1 MFECCHDNLVDKIK
15 SICMVGYIIDEIKK
29 KTDEYFTKKKIENNF
44 EFIHS
49 INRFEF
55 SIVLKHDVYDAYDT
69 KAEYGWKLSSDNWE
83 KYVKVSIN
91 RDPLSLNET
100 PVYVYIIYLDRYYHD
115 IVQRENPYK
124 YNALEMTKMLV
135 PEKVYKFLEGYS
147 KELDAVLSDM
157 LKFKD
162 KLNDDYISNF
172 LEGLNK

>member
-1 MFECCHDNLVDKIK
+1 MFECCHDNLVNKIK
-15 SICMVGYIIDEIKK
+15 SICTVGYVIDEIKK
-29 KTDEYFTKKKIENNF
+29 KTDMYFIKKKIENNF
-44 EFIHS
+44 ALDNC

-55 SIVLKHDVYDAYDT
+55 NIVRRYDDYRS
-69 KAEYGWKLSSDNWE
+69 EYGWKLSSDNWD

-91 RDPLSLNET
+91 KNPLLPNEE

-124 YNALEMTKMLV
+124 YNNLETTKLLV

-147 KELDAVLSDM
+147 KELDTVLSDM

-162 KLNDDYISNF
+162 KFNDDYISNF
-172 LEGLNK
+172 LEGLGK